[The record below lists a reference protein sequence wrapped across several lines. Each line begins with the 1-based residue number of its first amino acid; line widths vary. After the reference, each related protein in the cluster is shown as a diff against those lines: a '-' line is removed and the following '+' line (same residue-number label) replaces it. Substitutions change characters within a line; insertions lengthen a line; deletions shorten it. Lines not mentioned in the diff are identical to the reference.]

1 MLEAKGLISGLETFS
16 TYPHGVQVSFETF
29 ERGLHAFLD
38 VLERVVFSAL
48 FSLLEVV
55 DLKGAE
61 PHQALGKLLLLER
74 RGQDAVLFTLS
85 NQSIDKR
92 VANLG
97 RHLARGL
104 VGQQLIANRRSSG
117 CGLFAFSL
125 LHDLV
130 EHARERATGGGVA
143 LGQSAERK

>member
-92 VANLG
+92 VANLD

-104 VGQQLIANRRSSG
+104 VGQQLIAN
-117 CGLFAFSL
+117 SL
-125 LHDLV
+125 LRDLV

-143 LGQSAERK
+143 LGQGAERK